1 MSTSPPLWLIAD
13 RPTGW
18 LLVLARAASCAVCLR
33 TTFCR
38 SSWERKGHLLRDTH
52 ASSCCWGML
61 TRPPWETLGPSPQ
74 VRSPCEVCGFDGVC
88 ICCREAACKASLLS
102 FAWWRQKPTPRKSG
116 ALQVLYAWFILQE
129 IIFVFLLQEHNR
141 NQSKRVIDTALRI
154 NHIFKIKKKFTPCP
168 ISC

>member
-61 TRPPWETLGPSPQ
+61 TRPPWETLGFSPQ

-88 ICCREAACKASLLS
+88 ILFAAEKQPVKRPFSASLDEDKNQHPGSLVHS
-102 FAWWRQKPTPRKSG
+102 KCYMPGLFFRK
-116 ALQVLYAWFILQE
+116 LYLFFFYKSTTGTKVKE
-129 IIFVFLLQEHNR
+129 
-141 NQSKRVIDTALRI
+141 
-154 NHIFKIKKKFTPCP
+154 
-168 ISC
+168 